1 MIVFMG
7 VAGAGKSVQ
16 GKLLADDLG
25 YRWLSTGEFLRMHI
39 SGDRRKEM
47 LAGKLLAD
55 EEIISILDK
64 FLIDT
69 NMDEACVLDGFPRTL
84 PQAEWLLAQHSKG
97 DVKLRAVVHLVAS
110 KSTVMDRL
118 LARGRQDD
126 TKEAIEQR
134 FAEYEEQTLPIVDWF
149 KREGIVVHE
158 IDGERSI
165 ESIHSDIMKAIQ

>member
-1 MIVFMG
+1 MG

-39 SGDRRKEM
+39 SGERRKEM

-55 EEIISILDK
+55 EEIIAILDK

-69 NMDEACVLDGFPRTL
+69 NIDEACVLDGFPRTL
-84 PQAEWLLAQHSKG
+84 PQAEWLLGQHKNG
-97 DVKLRAVVHLVAS
+97 EVKLHAVVHLVAS
-110 KSTVMDRL
+110 KAVVKERL

-126 TKEAIEQR
+126 TNDAIEQR
-134 FAEYEEQTLPIVDWF
+134 FAEYEEQTLPIVGWF
-149 KREGIVVHE
+149 KKEGITVYE
-158 IDGERSI
+158 IDGEKTV
-165 ESIHSDIMKAIQ
+165 ETIHANIMKAIH